1 MMWTALALQAAC
13 VPPAAMTPPARGGGS
28 APVARAPSSPAN
40 DAQAV
45 HAAVNRHRQSR
56 GCAPLVWSEGAAR
69 AAQRHSED
77 MVRRRY
83 FSHTSPDGTQPWD
96 RMRAQGLSFTRAAE
110 NIAMNGGGA
119 EATVRGW
126 INSPGHRA
134 NIENCALTHTGVGVA
149 GSYWTQVF
157 FTAAGG

>member
-1 MMWTALALQAAC
+1 MAFRL
-13 VPPAAMTPPARGGGS
+13 TPHER
-28 APVARAPSSPAN
+28 
-40 DAQAV
+40 DFY
-45 HAAVNRHRQSR
+45 
-56 GCAPLVWSEGAAR
+56 PL
-69 AAQRHSED
+69 
-77 MVRRRY
+77 
-83 FSHTSPDGTQPWD
+83 
-96 RMRAQGLSFTRAAE
+96 FTRAAE

-149 GSYWTQVF
+149 GDYWTQVF

>member
-1 MMWTALALQAAC
+1 MRAWITLAALLPAC
-13 VPPAAMTPPARGGGS
+13 VAPAAVAPPARGGGA
-28 APVARAPSSPAN
+28 APVASAPAN
-40 DAQAV
+40 EVQAV
-45 HAAVNRHRQSR
+45 HAGVNRHRQSR
-56 GCAPLVWSEGAAR
+56 GCAPLVWSEAGAR

-83 FSHTSPDGTQPWD
+83 FSHTSPEGTQPWD
-96 RMRAQGLSFTRAAE
+96 RMREQGLSFTRAAE

-119 EATVRGW
+119 GEVVRGW

-149 GSYWTQVF
+149 GNYWTQLF
-157 FTAAGG
+157 FTAAAR

>member
-1 MMWTALALQAAC
+1 MLAALALQAAC
-13 VPPAAMTPPARGGGS
+13 VPPTTIAPPARGGSPTVAS
-28 APVARAPSSPAN
+28 APASPAN

-45 HAAVNRHRQSR
+45 HAAINRHRQSR

-77 MVRRRY
+77 MARRHDL
-83 FSHTSPDGTQPWD
+83 SHTSSDGTQPWD
-96 RMRAQGLSFTRAAE
+96 RMRAQGLSFSRAAE

-126 INSPGHRA
+126 IDSPGHRA

-149 GSYWTQVF
+149 GEYWTQVF
-157 FTAAGG
+157 FTASGG

>member
-1 MMWTALALQAAC
+1 MWTALALQSAC
-13 VPPAAMTPPARGGGS
+13 LPPATIVPPVRGGGT
-28 APVARAPSSPAN
+28 APVADAPSSHAN

-56 GCAPLVWSEGAAR
+56 GCAPLVWSEGGAR

-77 MVRRRY
+77 MARRRY

-96 RMRAQGLSFTRAAE
+96 RMRAQGLGFSRAAE

-119 EATVRGW
+119 QEVVRGW
-126 INSPGHRA
+126 IDSPGHRA
-134 NIENCALTHTGVGVA
+134 NIESCALTHTGVGVA

-157 FTAAGG
+157 FTPAGQ

>member
-1 MMWTALALQAAC
+1 MLAALALPAAC
-13 VPPAAMTPPARGGGS
+13 VPPAMTAPPARGDGS
-28 APVARAPSSPAN
+28 APVAGAVSPAN

-56 GCAPLVWSEGAAR
+56 GCAPLVWSEAAAR

-83 FSHTSPDGTQPWD
+83 FSHTSPEGTQPWD

-149 GSYWTQVF
+149 GDYWTQVF
-157 FTAAGG
+157 FTAPGG

>member
-1 MMWTALALQAAC
+1 MWTAFTLLAAC
-13 VPPAAMTPPARGGGS
+13 VPPATVVPRAGGAP
-28 APVARAPSSPAN
+28 APVASAPAAPAN

-77 MVRRRY
+77 MVRRGY

-96 RMRAQGLSFTRAAE
+96 RIRAQGLSFTLAAE

-126 INSPGHRA
+126 INSAGHRA

-157 FTAAGG
+157 FTASGG